1 MLTPSASTDPAM
13 FCPSVS
19 SFGRAG
25 LAVFV
30 ITALSCGG
38 SGTEPIPPVVPVPF
52 TALTAGEMHT
62 CGRTSAG
69 AAYCWGRNY
78 SGQLGDGTTTWSPTP
93 MADQGG
99 LVFTALTAGRIH
111 TCGVTSAGAAYC
123 WGGNESRAL
132 GDGTTTQR
140 LTPVPVQGGL
150 VFTALTAGNSHTC
163 GVTSAGAAYCWGVNS
178 NGQLGDG
185 TTIPRATPVE
195 VLRP

>member
-1 MLTPSASTDPAM
+1 
-13 FCPSVS
+13 V
-19 SFGRAG
+19 
-25 LAVFV
+25 AV
-30 ITALSCGG
+30 
-38 SGTEPIPPVVPVPF
+38 
-52 TALTAGEMHT
+52 
-62 CGRTSAG
+62 
-69 AAYCWGRNY
+69 
-78 SGQLGDGTTTWSPTP
+78 
-93 MADQGG
+93 QGG